1 MPNETLAQD
10 VRSGLWQN
18 NVGLV
23 QLLGLC
29 PLLAVSTNAVNA
41 LALGLASLLALLATS
56 TAISTLRR
64 FIADEVRIPAF
75 VTLIAAIV
83 TSIELAMHAWLPE
96 LHRVLGIFLP
106 LIVTNCAVLGRVEA
120 KAARVDVA
128 RAAADALGMGLGFLW
143 LLVLLGALREV
154 LGQGTLFAGA
164 GSLLGWPGL
173 EMNLGQHRWLLMSL
187 PPGAFFLLAL
197 LVAMRQK
204 WQAQQRTTTT
214 MTADTQH
221 A

>member
-1 MPNETLAQD
+1 MQSESLQQGL
-10 VRSGLWQN
+10 RSGLWQN

-41 LALGLASLLALLATS
+41 LALGLATLIALLATS

-83 TSIELAMHAWLPE
+83 TGIELAMHAWLPE

-106 LIVTNCAVLGRVEA
+106 LIVTNCAVLGRAEA

-128 RAAADALGMGLGFLW
+128 
-143 LLVLLGALREV
+143 
-154 LGQGTLFAGA
+154 
-164 GSLLGWPGL
+164 
-173 EMNLGQHRWLLMSL
+173 
-187 PPGAFFLLAL
+187 AL
-197 LVAMRQK
+197 LPMR
-204 WQAQQRTTTT
+204 WAWVW
-214 MTADTQH
+214 AFYGCW
-221 A
+221 

>member
-1 MPNETLAQD
+1 MQSESLQQGL
-10 VRSGLWQN
+10 RSGLWQN

-41 LALGLASLLALLATS
+41 LALGLATLIALLATS

-83 TSIELAMHAWLPE
+83 TGIELAMHAWLPE

-106 LIVTNCAVLGRVEA
+106 LIVTNCAVLGRAEEPRP
-120 KAARVDVA
+120 RVSMQA
-128 RAAADALGMGLGFLW
+128 
-143 LLVLLGALREV
+143 VLLPMHWV
-154 LGQGTLFAGA
+154 
-164 GSLLGWPGL
+164 WV
-173 EMNLGQHRWLLMSL
+173 W
-187 PPGAFFLLAL
+187 AFSGCC
-197 LVAMRQK
+197 
-204 WQAQQRTTTT
+204 
-214 MTADTQH
+214 
-221 A
+221 